1 MKLNE
6 TQKVDTNL
14 YELNITVDGE
24 QYAKALDASF
34 KKNAAKLNIPGF
46 RKGKAPKSIVYKMV
60 GESYFYEDA
69 INSSYG
75 EAYEEAL
82 KESGLEAVAYPE
94 VELKDVDGTHYT
106 FVAKVTVKPEVT
118 LGEYKGLAASVD
130 TVEVDE
136 DEWDTL
142 VNNVY
147 YGNITAENG
156 GIMDRAVETGD
167 TVNIDYEGKKDG
179 VAFDGG
185 TAQGYDLTI
194 GSGSFIAGFEDGLIG
209 VMPGETVDLDL
220 TFPENY
226 GNSDLAGQA
235 VVFTVSV
242 NYIQPAQDGEFSD
255 EIISNFGIDG
265 VTNEE
270 ELRQYAYD
278 YLNENAQ
285 QNYETNVQQAVMD
298 AFMANNTFTSVP
310 EAMVQKYS
318 DAAES
323 SITSMASAYGVDA
336 DTFTQYYYGQDLA
349 TFLSTYA
356 EQTAKQDIALQ
367 AVANKENLNISDEE
381 LDQML
386 QDRATAA
393 GYDTTSEYI
402 GETSREDY
410 REYFLYDKVLDYLV
424 ENAQITNN

>member
-1 MKLNE
+1 MKGIGSIRMKKKILGFLAAVLSMCMLAGCGA
-6 TQKVDTNL
+6 KDTG
-14 YELNITVDGE
+14 DGT
-24 QYAKALDASF
+24 DA
-34 KKNAAKLNIPGF
+34 ATGAG
-46 RKGKAPKSIVYKMV
+46 A
-60 GESYFYEDA
+60 EST
-69 INSSYG
+69 
-75 EAYEEAL
+75 AL
-82 KESGLEAVAYPE
+82 KDM
-94 VELKDVDGTHYT
+94 DVDKY
-106 FVAKVTVKPEVT
+106 VI
-118 LGEYKGLAASVD
+118 LGEYKGLEVSVD

-136 DEWDTL
+136 DEWDSL

-147 YGNITAENG
+147 YENITAENG

-194 GSGSFIAGFEDGLIG
+194 GSGNFIAGFEDGLIG

-235 VVFTVSV
+235 VVFTVTV

-255 EIISNFGIDG
+255 EVISNFGIDG

-310 EAMVQKYS
+310 EALVQKYS

-323 SITSMASAYGVDA
+323 SITSMASAYGVDG

-349 TFLSTYA
+349 SFLATYSEEA
-356 EQTAKQDIALQ
+356 AKQDIALQ
-367 AVANKENLNISDEE
+367 AVANRENLNISDEE
-381 LDQML
+381 LDQIL
-386 QDRATAA
+386 LDRATAA
-393 GYDTTSEYI
+393 GYDTIEEYI
-402 GETSREDY
+402 GETSKEDY
-410 REYFLYDKVLDYLV
+410 REYFLYDKVTDYLV
-424 ENAQITNN
+424 ENAKITNN

>member
-1 MKLNE
+1 MKKKTLGLLAAILSVCMLAGCGA
-6 TQKVDTNL
+6 KDTG
-14 YELNITVDGE
+14 DGTG
-24 QYAKALDASF
+24 AATDA
-34 KKNAAKLNIPGF
+34 GT
-46 RKGKAPKSIVYKMV
+46 
-60 GESYFYEDA
+60 EST
-69 INSSYG
+69 
-75 EAYEEAL
+75 AL
-82 KESGLEAVAYPE
+82 KDM
-94 VELKDVDGTHYT
+94 DVDKY
-106 FVAKVTVKPEVT
+106 VT

-194 GSGSFIAGFEDGLIG
+194 GSGNFIAGFEDGLIG

-336 DTFTQYYYGQDLA
+336 DTFTQYYYGQDA

>member
-1 MKLNE
+1 MKKKTLGLLAAILSVCMLAGCGA
-6 TQKVDTNL
+6 KDTG
-14 YELNITVDGE
+14 DGTG
-24 QYAKALDASF
+24 AATDA
-34 KKNAAKLNIPGF
+34 GT
-46 RKGKAPKSIVYKMV
+46 
-60 GESYFYEDA
+60 EST
-69 INSSYG
+69 
-75 EAYEEAL
+75 AL
-82 KESGLEAVAYPE
+82 KDM
-94 VELKDVDGTHYT
+94 DVDKY
-106 FVAKVTVKPEVT
+106 VT
-118 LGEYKGLAASVD
+118 LGEYKGLAVSVD

-194 GSGSFIAGFEDGLIG
+194 GSGNFIAGFEDGL
-209 VMPGETVDLDL
+209 PGETVDLDL

>member
-1 MKLNE
+1 MKKKTLGLLAAILSVCMLAGCGAKDTGNGSE
-6 TQKVDTNL
+6 TGTATDST
-14 YELNITVDGE
+14 
-24 QYAKALDASF
+24 
-34 KKNAAKLNIPGF
+34 
-46 RKGKAPKSIVYKMV
+46 
-60 GESYFYEDA
+60 
-69 INSSYG
+69 
-75 EAYEEAL
+75 AL
-82 KESGLEAVAYPE
+82 KDM
-94 VELKDVDGTHYT
+94 DVDKY
-106 FVAKVTVKPEVT
+106 VT

-167 TVNIDYEGKKDG
+167 TVNIDYEGKKDD

-235 VVFTVSV
+235 VVFTVTV

-255 EIISNFGIDG
+255 EVISNFGIDG

-310 EAMVQKYS
+310 EALVQKYS

-386 QDRATAA
+386 QNRATAA

-402 GETSREDY
+402 GETSKEDY

>member
-1 MKLNE
+1 MKKKLTVLAAGICALSLLLTGCSSEISNDYVTITKYKGVE
-6 TQKVDTNL
+6 IDKVD
-14 YELNITVDGE
+14 
-24 QYAKALDASF
+24 ADAVSD
-34 KKNAAKLNIPGF
+34 NDVEAQ
-46 RKGKAPKSIVYKMV
+46 
-60 GESYFYEDA
+60 
-69 INSSYG
+69 INSVLQS
-75 EAYEEAL
+75 
-82 KESGLEAVAYPE
+82 KS
-94 VELKDVDGTHYT
+94 TT
-106 FVAKVTVKPEVT
+106 TEVT
-118 LGEYKGLAASVD
+118 
-130 TVEVDE
+130 
-136 DEWDTL
+136 
-142 VNNVY
+142 
-147 YGNITAENG
+147 
-156 GIMDRAVETGD
+156 DRAAQTGD
-167 TVNIDYEGKKDG
+167 TVTIDYEGKKDG

-185 TAQGYDLTI
+185 TATDAQLTL
-194 GSGSFIAGFEDGLIG
+194 GSGQFIDGFEDGVVGHNIG
-209 VMPGETVDLDL
+209 DTFDLDL

-226 GNSDLAGQA
+226 GNADLAGQA
-235 VVFTVSV
+235 VVFTVTV

-278 YLNENAQ
+278 YLNDNAQ

-298 AFMANNTFTSVP
+298 AFMANNTITSVP
-310 EAMVQKYS
+310 EALVQKYS

-393 GYDTTSEYI
+393 GYDTIEEYI
-402 GETSREDY
+402 GETSKEDY

>member
-1 MKLNE
+1 MKKKTLGLLAAVLSVAML
-6 TQKVDTNL
+6 TGCGAKDT
-14 YELNITVDGE
+14 G
-24 QYAKALDASF
+24 DATGSTAQG
-34 KKNAAKLNIPGF
+34 AAD
-46 RKGKAPKSIVYKMV
+46 SVV
-60 GESYFYEDA
+60 
-69 INSSYG
+69 
-75 EAYEEAL
+75 
-82 KESGLEAVAYPE
+82 
-94 VELKDVDGTHYT
+94 LKDLDVDKY
-106 FVAKVTVKPEVT
+106 VT
-118 LGEYKGLAASVD
+118 LGEYKGLEVSVD

-147 YGNITAENG
+147 YGNITADNG
-156 GIMDRAVETGD
+156 GIVDRAVETGD

-194 GSGSFIAGFEDGLIG
+194 GSGQFIDGFEDGLIG

-220 TFPENY
+220 AFPEGY
-226 GNSDLAGQA
+226 GNADLAGQA
-235 VVFTVSV
+235 VVFTVTV
-242 NYIQPAQDGEFSD
+242 NYIQPAQDGELND

-285 QNYETNVQQAVMD
+285 QNYESNVEQAVMD

-310 EAMVQKYS
+310 EALVQKYS

-323 SITSMASAYGVDA
+323 SITSMASAYGVDG
-336 DTFTQYYYGQDLA
+336 DTFTQYYYGQDLD
-349 TFLSTYA
+349 TFLSTYSA
-356 EQTAKQDIALQ
+356 EAAKQDIALQ
-367 AVANKENLNISDEE
+367 AVANREDLNISDEE
-381 LDQML
+381 LDQIL

-393 GYDTTSEYI
+393 GYDTIEEYI
-402 GETSREDY
+402 GETSKEDY
-410 REYFLYDKVLDYLV
+410 REYFLYDKVTDYLV
-424 ENAQITNN
+424 ENAKITNN

>member
-1 MKLNE
+1 MK
-6 TQKVDTNL
+6 K
-14 YELNITVDGE
+14 
-24 QYAKALDASF
+24 KALGLL
-34 KKNAAKLNIPGF
+34 AAALSVCMLAGCGAKDTGDST
-46 RKGKAPKSIVYKMV
+46 GTAA
-60 GESYFYEDA
+60 GTEST
-69 INSSYG
+69 
-75 EAYEEAL
+75 
-82 KESGLEAVAYPE
+82 V
-94 VELKDVDGTHYT
+94 LKDMDVDKY
-106 FVAKVTVKPEVT
+106 VT
-118 LGEYKGLAASVD
+118 LGEYKGLAVSVD

-136 DEWDTL
+136 DEWNTL

-147 YGNITAENG
+147 YGNITADNG

-167 TVNIDYEGKKDG
+167 TVNIDYEGKKDD

-194 GSGSFIAGFEDGLIG
+194 GSGSFIDGFEDGLIG

-235 VVFTVSV
+235 VVFTVTV
-242 NYIQPAQDGEFSD
+242 NFIEPEQDGVFSD
-255 EIISNFGIDG
+255 EVISNFGIDG
-265 VTNEE
+265 VSNEE

-285 QNYETNVQQAVMD
+285 QNYESNVEQAVLD
-298 AFMANNTFTSVP
+298 AFMANNTFSSVP
-310 EAMVQKYS
+310 DALVQKYS

-336 DTFTQYYYGQDLA
+336 DTLTQYYYGQDLE
-349 TFLSTYA
+349 TFLATYSEEA
-356 EQTAKQDIALQ
+356 AKQDVALQ
-367 AVANKENLNISDEE
+367 AVANREDLNISDEE

-393 GYDTTSEYI
+393 GYDTIEEYI
-402 GETSREDY
+402 GETSKEDY
-410 REYFLYDKVLDYLV
+410 REYFLNEKVTDYLV
-424 ENAQITNN
+424 ENAKITNN

>member
-1 MKLNE
+1 MKKKTLGFLAAVLSVCMLAGCGA
-6 TQKVDTNL
+6 KDTG
-14 YELNITVDGE
+14 DGT
-24 QYAKALDASF
+24 DA
-34 KKNAAKLNIPGF
+34 ATGAG
-46 RKGKAPKSIVYKMV
+46 A
-60 GESYFYEDA
+60 EST
-69 INSSYG
+69 
-75 EAYEEAL
+75 AL
-82 KESGLEAVAYPE
+82 KDM
-94 VELKDVDGTHYT
+94 DVDKY
-106 FVAKVTVKPEVT
+106 VT

-156 GIMDRAVETGD
+156 GITDRAVETGD
-167 TVNIDYEGKKDG
+167 TVNIDYEGKKDD

-194 GSGSFIAGFEDGLIG
+194 GSGNFIAGFEDGLIG

-220 TFPENY
+220 SFPDPYPN
-226 GNSDLAGQA
+226 NPDLAGQA
-235 VVFTVSV
+235 VVFTVTV

-393 GYDTTSEYI
+393 GYDTIEEYI

>member
-1 MKLNE
+1 MKKKTLGLLAAILSVCMLAGCGAE
-6 TQKVDTNL
+6 DTG
-14 YELNITVDGE
+14 DGTG
-24 QYAKALDASF
+24 AATDA
-34 KKNAAKLNIPGF
+34 GT
-46 RKGKAPKSIVYKMV
+46 
-60 GESYFYEDA
+60 ESTT
-69 INSSYG
+69 
-75 EAYEEAL
+75 
-82 KESGLEAVAYPE
+82 
-94 VELKDVDGTHYT
+94 LKDMDVD
-106 FVAKVTVKPEVT
+106 KCVT
-118 LGEYKGLAASVD
+118 LGEYKGLAVSVD

-185 TAQGYDLTI
+185 TDQGYDLTI
-194 GSGSFIAGFEDGLIG
+194 GSGQFIAGFEDGLIG

-235 VVFTVSV
+235 VVFTVTV

-310 EAMVQKYS
+310 EALVQKYS

-393 GYDTTSEYI
+393 GYDTIEEYI
-402 GETSREDY
+402 GETSKEDY

>member
-1 MKLNE
+1 MKKKTLGLLAAVLSVAMLAGCGA
-6 TQKVDTNL
+6 KDTGNG
-14 YELNITVDGE
+14 TGT
-24 QYAKALDASF
+24 ATGA
-34 KKNAAKLNIPGF
+34 GT
-46 RKGKAPKSIVYKMV
+46 
-60 GESYFYEDA
+60 EST
-69 INSSYG
+69 
-75 EAYEEAL
+75 AL
-82 KESGLEAVAYPE
+82 KDM
-94 VELKDVDGTHYT
+94 DVDKY
-106 FVAKVTVKPEVT
+106 VT
-118 LGEYKGLAASVD
+118 LGEYKGLEVSVD

-185 TAQGYDLTI
+185 TDQGYDLTI
-194 GSGSFIAGFEDGLIG
+194 GSGQFIAGFEDGLIG

-226 GNSDLAGQA
+226 GNADLAGQA
-235 VVFTVSV
+235 VVFTVTV
-242 NYIQPAQDGEFSD
+242 NYIQPAQ
-255 EIISNFGIDG
+255 DG

-278 YLNENAQ
+278 YLNDNAQ

-298 AFMANNTFTSVP
+298 AFMANNTITSVP
-310 EAMVQKYS
+310 EALVQKYS

-393 GYDTTSEYI
+393 GYDTIEEYI
-402 GETSREDY
+402 GETAKEDY

>member
-1 MKLNE
+1 MKKKTLGFLAAVLSMCMLAGCGA
-6 TQKVDTNL
+6 KDTG
-14 YELNITVDGE
+14 DGT
-24 QYAKALDASF
+24 DA
-34 KKNAAKLNIPGF
+34 ATGAG
-46 RKGKAPKSIVYKMV
+46 A
-60 GESYFYEDA
+60 EST
-69 INSSYG
+69 
-75 EAYEEAL
+75 AL
-82 KESGLEAVAYPE
+82 KDM
-94 VELKDVDGTHYT
+94 DVDKY
-106 FVAKVTVKPEVT
+106 VT
-118 LGEYKGLAASVD
+118 LGEYKGLEVSVD

-136 DEWDTL
+136 DEWDSL

-147 YGNITAENG
+147 YENITAENG

-209 VMPGETVDLDL
+209 VMPGETVDLNL

-226 GNSDLAGQA
+226 GKSDLAGQA
-235 VVFTVSV
+235 VVFTVTV

-255 EIISNFGIDG
+255 EVISNFGIDG

-310 EAMVQKYS
+310 VPMRPVDCAWIPPQNSQLGPKRTTRTLSPYFS
-318 DAAES
+318 PKRAIAPSFLAS
-323 SITSMASAYGVDA
+323 SNGVSRCSSSGRSGA
-336 DTFTQYYYGQDLA
+336 
-349 TFLSTYA
+349 LSVGKKWRTWRWP
-356 EQTAKQDIALQ
+356 
-367 AVANKENLNISDEE
+367 S
-381 LDQML
+381 
-386 QDRATAA
+386 
-393 GYDTTSEYI
+393 
-402 GETSREDY
+402 
-410 REYFLYDKVLDYLV
+410 
-424 ENAQITNN
+424 

>member
-1 MKLNE
+1 MKGIGNIRMKKKTLGFLAALLSVCMLAGCGA
-6 TQKVDTNL
+6 KDTG
-14 YELNITVDGE
+14 DGTGSGSG
-24 QYAKALDASF
+24 A
-34 KKNAAKLNIPGF
+34 GT
-46 RKGKAPKSIVYKMV
+46 
-60 GESYFYEDA
+60 EST
-69 INSSYG
+69 
-75 EAYEEAL
+75 AL
-82 KESGLEAVAYPE
+82 KDM
-94 VELKDVDGTHYT
+94 DVDKY
-106 FVAKVTVKPEVT
+106 VT
-118 LGEYKGLAASVD
+118 LGEYKGLAVTVD

-136 DEWDTL
+136 DEWDSL

-156 GIMDRAVETGD
+156 GITDRAVETGD

-194 GSGSFIAGFEDGLIG
+194 GSGSFIDGFEDGLIG

-220 TFPENY
+220 SFPEVYPN
-226 GNSDLAGQA
+226 NPDLAGQP
-235 VVFTVSV
+235 VVFTVTV
-242 NYIQPAQDGEFSD
+242 NYIQPAQDGQLDD
-255 EIISNFGIDG
+255 EVISNFGIDG

-285 QNYETNVQQAVMD
+285 QNYESNVQQAVMD

-310 EAMVQKYS
+310 EALVQKYS

-323 SITSMASAYGVDA
+323 SITSMASAYGVDG
-336 DTFTQYYYGQDLA
+336 DTFTQYYYGQDLD
-349 TFLSTYA
+349 TFLSTYS
-356 EQTAKQDIALQ
+356 EETAKQDIALQ

-381 LDQML
+381 LDQIL

-393 GYDTTSEYI
+393 GYDTIEEYI

>member
-1 MKLNE
+1 MKRKILGFLAAVLSMCMLAGCGA
-6 TQKVDTNL
+6 KDTG
-14 YELNITVDGE
+14 DGT
-24 QYAKALDASF
+24 DATTG
-34 KKNAAKLNIPGF
+34 AGA
-46 RKGKAPKSIVYKMV
+46 
-60 GESYFYEDA
+60 EST
-69 INSSYG
+69 
-75 EAYEEAL
+75 AL
-82 KESGLEAVAYPE
+82 KDM
-94 VELKDVDGTHYT
+94 DVDKY
-106 FVAKVTVKPEVT
+106 VT
-118 LGEYKGLAASVD
+118 LGAYKGLAVSVD

-194 GSGSFIAGFEDGLIG
+194 GSGNFIAGFEDGLIG

-242 NYIQPAQDGEFSD
+242 NYIQPAQDGEYSD
-255 EIISNFGIDG
+255 EVISNFGIDG

-310 EAMVQKYS
+310 EALVQKYS

-323 SITSMASAYGVDA
+323 SITSMASASGVDA

-381 LDQML
+381 LNQML

-393 GYDTTSEYI
+393 GYDTIEEYI
-402 GETSREDY
+402 GETSKEDY

>member
-1 MKLNE
+1 MATFVLHSHSSTKKKGIGSNRMKKKTLGLLAAVLSVAML
-6 TQKVDTNL
+6 TGCGAKDT
-14 YELNITVDGE
+14 G
-24 QYAKALDASF
+24 DATGSTAQG
-34 KKNAAKLNIPGF
+34 AAD
-46 RKGKAPKSIVYKMV
+46 SVV
-60 GESYFYEDA
+60 
-69 INSSYG
+69 
-75 EAYEEAL
+75 
-82 KESGLEAVAYPE
+82 
-94 VELKDVDGTHYT
+94 LKDLDVDKY
-106 FVAKVTVKPEVT
+106 VT
-118 LGEYKGLAASVD
+118 LGEYKGLEVSVD

-147 YGNITAENG
+147 YGNITADNG
-156 GIMDRAVETGD
+156 GIVDRAVETGD

-194 GSGSFIAGFEDGLIG
+194 GSGNFIAGFEDGLIG

-220 TFPENY
+220 AFPEGY
-226 GNSDLAGQA
+226 GNADLAGQA
-235 VVFTVSV
+235 VVFTVTV
-242 NYIQPAQDGEFSD
+242 NYIQPAQDGELND

-285 QNYETNVQQAVMD
+285 QNYESNVEQAVMD

-310 EAMVQKYS
+310 EALVQKYS

-323 SITSMASAYGVDA
+323 SITSMASAYGVDG
-336 DTFTQYYYGQDLA
+336 DTFTQYYYGQDLD
-349 TFLSTYA
+349 TFLSTYSA
-356 EQTAKQDIALQ
+356 EAAKQDIALQ
-367 AVANKENLNISDEE
+367 AVANREDLNISDEE
-381 LDQML
+381 LDQIL

-393 GYDTTSEYI
+393 GYDTIEEYI
-402 GETSREDY
+402 GETSKEDY
-410 REYFLYDKVLDYLV
+410 REYFLYDKVTDYLV
-424 ENAQITNN
+424 ENAKITNN

>member
-1 MKLNE
+1 MKGIGSIRMKKKTLGFLAAVLSMCMLVGCGA
-6 TQKVDTNL
+6 KDTG
-14 YELNITVDGE
+14 DGT
-24 QYAKALDASF
+24 DA
-34 KKNAAKLNIPGF
+34 ATGAG
-46 RKGKAPKSIVYKMV
+46 A
-60 GESYFYEDA
+60 EST
-69 INSSYG
+69 
-75 EAYEEAL
+75 AL
-82 KESGLEAVAYPE
+82 KDM
-94 VELKDVDGTHYT
+94 DVDKY
-106 FVAKVTVKPEVT
+106 VT
-118 LGEYKGLAASVD
+118 LGEYKGLEVSVD

-136 DEWDTL
+136 DEWDSL

-156 GIMDRAVETGD
+156 GITDRAVETGD
-167 TVNIDYEGKKDG
+167 TVNIDYEGKKDD

-220 TFPENY
+220 SFPDPYPN
-226 GNSDLAGQA
+226 NPDLAGQP
-235 VVFTVSV
+235 VVFTVTV
-242 NYIQPAQDGEFSD
+242 NFIEPEQDGVFSD
-255 EIISNFGIDG
+255 EVISNFGIDG

-310 EAMVQKYS
+310 EALVQKYS

-393 GYDTTSEYI
+393 GYDTIEEYI
-402 GETSREDY
+402 GETSKEDY
-410 REYFLYDKVLDYLV
+410 REYFLYDKVTDYLV
-424 ENAQITNN
+424 ENAKITNN

>member
-1 MKLNE
+1 MKKKTLGLLAAVLSVCMLAGCGA
-6 TQKVDTNL
+6 KDTG
-14 YELNITVDGE
+14 DGTG
-24 QYAKALDASF
+24 ASTG
-34 KKNAAKLNIPGF
+34 AGTE
-46 RKGKAPKSIVYKMV
+46 SI
-60 GESYFYEDA
+60 
-69 INSSYG
+69 
-75 EAYEEAL
+75 AL
-82 KESGLEAVAYPE
+82 KDM
-94 VELKDVDGTHYT
+94 DVDKY
-106 FVAKVTVKPEVT
+106 VT
-118 LGEYKGLAASVD
+118 LGEYKGLEVSVD

-194 GSGSFIAGFEDGLIG
+194 GSGQFIAGFEDGLIG

-235 VVFTVSV
+235 VVFTVTV

-255 EIISNFGIDG
+255 EVISNFGIDG

-285 QNYETNVQQAVMD
+285 QNYATNVQQAAMD
-298 AFMANNTFTSVP
+298 AFMANNSFTSVP
-310 EAMVQKYS
+310 EALVQKYS

-323 SITSMASAYGVDA
+323 SITSMASSYGVDA

-393 GYDTTSEYI
+393 GYDTIEEYI
-402 GETSREDY
+402 GETSKEDY

>member
-1 MKLNE
+1 MKGIGNIRMKKKTLGFLAALLSVCMLAGCGA
-6 TQKVDTNL
+6 KDTG
-14 YELNITVDGE
+14 DGTGSGSG
-24 QYAKALDASF
+24 A
-34 KKNAAKLNIPGF
+34 GT
-46 RKGKAPKSIVYKMV
+46 
-60 GESYFYEDA
+60 EST
-69 INSSYG
+69 
-75 EAYEEAL
+75 AL
-82 KESGLEAVAYPE
+82 KDM
-94 VELKDVDGTHYT
+94 DVDKY
-106 FVAKVTVKPEVT
+106 VI
-118 LGEYKGLAASVD
+118 LGEYKGLAVTVD

-136 DEWDTL
+136 DEWDSL

-156 GIMDRAVETGD
+156 GITDRAVETGD

-194 GSGSFIAGFEDGLIG
+194 GSGSFIDGFEDGLIG

-220 TFPENY
+220 SFPEVYPN
-226 GNSDLAGQA
+226 NPDLAGQP
-235 VVFTVSV
+235 VVFTVTV
-242 NYIQPAQDGEFSD
+242 NYIQPAQDGQLDD
-255 EIISNFGIDG
+255 EVISNFGIDG

-285 QNYETNVQQAVMD
+285 QNYESNVQQAVMD

-310 EAMVQKYS
+310 EALVQKYS

-323 SITSMASAYGVDA
+323 SITSMASAYGVDG
-336 DTFTQYYYGQDLA
+336 DTFTQYYYGQDLD
-349 TFLSTYA
+349 TFLSTYS
-356 EQTAKQDIALQ
+356 EETAKQDIALQ

-381 LDQML
+381 LDQIL

-393 GYDTTSEYI
+393 GYDTIEEYI

>member
-1 MKLNE
+1 MKGIGSIRMKKKTLGFLAAVLSMCMLAGCGA
-6 TQKVDTNL
+6 KDTG
-14 YELNITVDGE
+14 DGT
-24 QYAKALDASF
+24 DAATGAGAEIRLRPSGTSVPR
-34 KKNAAKLNIPGF
+34 AARTAWLP
-46 RKGKAPKSIVYKMV
+46 RPAQTAA
-60 GESYFYEDA
+60 EST
-69 INSSYG
+69 
-75 EAYEEAL
+75 AL
-82 KESGLEAVAYPE
+82 KDM
-94 VELKDVDGTHYT
+94 DVDKY
-106 FVAKVTVKPEVT
+106 VT
-118 LGEYKGLAASVD
+118 LGEYKGLEVSVD

-136 DEWDTL
+136 DEWDSL

-147 YGNITAENG
+147 YENITAENG

-167 TVNIDYEGKKDG
+167 TVNIDYEGKKDD

-209 VMPGETVDLDL
+209 VMPGETVDLNL

-226 GNSDLAGQA
+226 GKSDLAGQA
-235 VVFTVSV
+235 VVFTVTV

-255 EIISNFGIDG
+255 EVISNFGIDG

-310 EAMVQKYS
+310 EALVQKYS

-323 SITSMASAYGVDA
+323 SITSMASAYGVDG

-349 TFLSTYA
+349 SFLATYSEEA
-356 EQTAKQDIALQ
+356 AKQDIALQ

-386 QDRATAA
+386 QDRTTAA
-393 GYDTTSEYI
+393 GYDTIEEYI
-402 GETSREDY
+402 GETSKEDY
-410 REYFLYDKVLDYLV
+410 REYFLYDKVTDYLV
-424 ENAQITNN
+424 ENAKITNN